1 MDAVGVPGGAG
12 GREADTGGATGGVGV
27 RRSPSSLADGVG
39 VGVGVG
45 SGAGVLR
52 VADGAGGGAVTAA
65 GDRAPAS
72 VCCAV
77 HPAPSSTAA
86 AAASAA
92 RPAGPRRVDSPQDI
106 ETPSDPP
113 DLHRFSPPVYV
124 PGSQTART
132 GDAGPPPGGSARV
145 TRANPSAHHPARL

>member
-1 MDAVGVPGGAG
+1 MPGGAG
-12 GREADTGGATGGVGV
+12 GREADTGGVPGGAEAG
-27 RRSPSSLADGVG
+27 RSPSSPADG

-52 VADGAGGGAVTAA
+52 VTDGAGGDAVAAA
-65 GDRAPAS
+65 GDWSRVS

-92 RPAGPRRVDSPQDI
+92 RPAGPRRTDSPQDI
-106 ETPSDPP
+106 ETPPISRTFTGFPHLCGFPAVRLPEPGTP
-113 DLHRFSPPVYV
+113 DH
-124 PGSQTART
+124 
-132 GDAGPPPGGSARV
+132 PPGGSARGA
-145 TRANPSAHHPARL
+145 RAGPSAHHPARL